1 MESSISKKETVI
13 LQEEVTSKKDG
24 FEFSDDDLQSEN
36 SVCYDFNLSEDD
48 WKPSKNEDS
57 SSSCSSLHCKTKV
70 NFFC

>member
-36 SVCYDFNLSEDD
+36 SRGAQLVKMALE
-48 WKPSKNEDS
+48 
-57 SSSCSSLHCKTKV
+57 KTDNDIDNNIEV
-70 NFFC
+70 RGEHN